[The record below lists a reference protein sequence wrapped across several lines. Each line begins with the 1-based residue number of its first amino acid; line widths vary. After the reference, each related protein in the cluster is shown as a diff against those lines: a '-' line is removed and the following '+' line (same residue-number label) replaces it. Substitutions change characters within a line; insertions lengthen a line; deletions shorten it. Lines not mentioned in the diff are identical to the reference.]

1 MGCSSLK
8 SIEIPQGVTSIGSS
22 AFNGC
27 RALELITINAIE
39 PPTAVEIPEGQIS
52 GGTFDTWHYE
62 NTDLRVPAES
72 IEKYKNA
79 PVWENFFQDRWPLT
93 GSEGVEAEGDNEVVG
108 CYDLYGR
115 TVTEDYR
122 GVVIVRYA
130 DGTTSKEV
138 RR

>member
-1 MGCSSLK
+1 MTCENLETVEIGAGIK
-8 SIEIPQGVTSIGSS
+8 SIGYY
-22 AFNGC
+22 AFF
-27 RALELITINAIE
+27 RDLKLSLLTIHATE
-39 PPTAVEIPEGQIS
+39 PPLANPSPFQPNGH
-52 GGTFDTWHYE
+52 HY
-62 NTDLRVPAES
+62 NYTDLAVPYES
-72 IEKYKNA
+72 IEKYRTA

-93 GSEGVEAEGDNEVVG
+93 GIEGVEAEGDNEVVG